1 MYRALVLIGLG
12 IQLCA
17 GKNMSN
23 QNNKPLHS
31 NMTNNIFKTAGAS
44 EGSGGT
50 EGSNNLTVPA
60 AECGEWDT
68 NEYEL
73 ECFGVT
79 IPKFSLREG

>member
-1 MYRALVLIGLG
+1 
-12 IQLCA
+12 
-17 GKNMSN
+17 
-23 QNNKPLHS
+23 
-31 NMTNNIFKTAGAS
+31 MTNNIFKTAGAS